1 MTYRIAVV
9 ARAVPA
15 SARWDAMVCRRTK
28 SNRASEAAWFAQC
41 CNASTM
47 TQHVH
52 SRVRMSGEYRCVS
65 QSLWL
70 GLLYDM
76 VAVISR
82 ECARTAVTESRKK
95 HT

>member
-1 MTYRIAVV
+1 MV
-9 ARAVPA
+9 ACAELAR
-15 SARWDAMVCRRTK
+15 ARWDNIVCKRTT
-28 SNRASEAAWFAQC
+28 SNRASVSAWFAQR

-52 SRVRMSGEYRCVS
+52 SRVRMSGEYRYFR

-70 GLLYDM
+70 GLLYHM

-82 ECARTAVTESRKK
+82 DCARTAVTVTRTR